1 MKHLFVSLFV
11 VATLLSHAA
20 VAHAEDD
27 IWTKAN
33 SPIYKEK
40 APAMFGRG
48 LLNAGSCFVDLAVQT
63 VEKSKSGP
71 PIAGTLTGIASGAT
85 CTVLRAASG
94 VIDVASFWIPG
105 FNGIPVSRS
114 YSDCLAI
121 DTVVVPVAEP
131 APAPVYVQPA
141 PQPVVVQEAPA
152 PQDAPREYDP
162 NLSIKK

>member
-11 VATLLSHAA
+11 LATLLSNPAA
-20 VAHAEDD
+20 ARAEDD
-27 IWTKAN
+27 LWAKAN
-33 SPIYKEK
+33 SPVYKVK
-40 APAMFGRG
+40 AGAMFGRG

-71 PIAGTLTGIASGAT
+71 PIAGTLTGIVSGAT

-94 VIDVASFWIPG
+94 VIDVASFWVPG

-114 YSDCLAI
+114 YSDCLAV
-121 DTVVVPVAEP
+121 DTVVVPEP

-141 PQPVVVQEAPA
+141 PVVVVQQAPA
-152 PQDAPREYDP
+152 PAPVDQPREYDP
-162 NLSIKK
+162 TLSVKK